1 MNNLIIDEIFEK
13 ERLRKSSFD
22 GFDYYYYVSFFRN
35 MDYELRKAFIKEIKD
50 NPISK
55 LDRDAYLL
63 LHSSILEFKDKVGF
77 DKYDMIIYPDTSHN
91 QLVNYLANFIK
102 SFLIT
107 HKSKTKMFEIQK
119 TKPSTIIMDGSAKE
133 KKTDEEINNFL
144 NEIHNLD
151 YFSIAK
157 NGGAYRKFVRNFL
170 DVETCDLMINI
181 KEATKITKILL
192 FDDINTTGS
201 TLREMIRK
209 LHKYNESLN
218 FDIYTLIGKDNNN

>member
-1 MNNLIIDEIFEK
+1 MNDLKIDKIFEK
-13 ERLRKSSFD
+13 ERLCKSSFD
-22 GFDYYYYVSFFRN
+22 GFDYYYYVSFLRN

-107 HKSKTKMFEIQK
+107 HKAKTKMLEIQK
-119 TKPSTIIMDGSAKE
+119 TKPSTIIMDESAKE
-133 KKTDEEINNFL
+133 KKTDEEINAFL
-144 NEIHNLD
+144 DGIHKLD

-157 NGGAYRKFVRNFL
+157 NGGSFRKYVRDFL
-170 DVETCDLMINI
+170 DVENCDLMIKI
-181 KEATKITKILL
+181 KEATSNTKILL

-209 LHKYNESLN
+209 LHKYNNSLH
-218 FDIYTLIGKDNNN
+218 FDIYTIIGKENND